1 MKWLRREQGVAPPWA
16 VARLDLQPR
25 DRVLAWGQ
33 DTVTGA
39 CIVASLYAL
48 HHVPPEASEDPG
60 HAAYESLALLPTGIA
75 ADASARWSR
84 PWLEVLAGAWEPR
97 TRTLSVT
104 WVDGGRAV
112 MWTLGERQLRLPS
125 VFSERVRASLYVS
138 APVES
143 GGRAVG
149 QVALRRDLAT
159 GELREQ
165 VSWRRGRSAAD
176 PEIAAEVDRL
186 LADLRDQ
193 AGL

>member
-1 MKWLRREQGVAPPWA
+1 MRWLRRGEGPAPEWA
-16 VARLDLQPR
+16 LVHLELRAP

-48 HHVPPEASEDPG
+48 HHLPPGASTSPHLGGD
-60 HAAYESLALLPTGIA
+60 LALAVLPTGVA
-75 ADASARWSR
+75 AGASVRWSR
-84 PWLEVLAGAWEPR
+84 PWLDVLAGSWEPR
-97 TRTLSVT
+97 THTLSVT
-104 WVDGGRAV
+104 WADGSRAS
-112 MWTLGERQLRLPS
+112 MWTLKERQLRLPS
-125 VFSERVRASLYVS
+125 VFQERVRASLYVS
-138 APVES
+138 TPVEV
-143 GGRAVG
+143 GGRPVG

-165 VSWRRGRSAAD
+165 VSWRRGRPTTD
-176 PEIAAEVDRL
+176 PAVAAEVDRL